1 MVQFIFRPVI
11 LNFSTSLALQNNQH
25 KTCFCLLQKQQHFDE
40 KRLSIE
46 SVLLQVDDN
55 IMKIKL
61 ETDKLIQTDLFSVG
75 ASKHRGSILA
85 YHSAAPDSNPDP
97 PKIFS
102 LYCLV
107 CEQYWDQ
114 THLVLSKGFLQMQLA
129 VMLVLC
135 SISRLYGLWCP
146 VLYCVQM
153 SGVPIVKK
161 SLGSA

>member
-61 ETDKLIQTDLFSVG
+61 ETDKLIQTDLFRGG

-85 YHSAAPDSNPDP
+85 YHSAALGSKPDP

-102 LYCLV
+102 LYNLV
-107 CEQYWDQ
+107 CEQN
-114 THLVLSKGFLQMQLA
+114 
-129 VMLVLC
+129 
-135 SISRLYGLWCP
+135 
-146 VLYCVQM
+146 
-153 SGVPIVKK
+153 
-161 SLGSA
+161 

>member
-75 ASKHRGSILA
+75 AASKHSGSILA
-85 YHSAAPDSNPDP
+85 YHSATPGSNPDP

-102 LYCLV
+102 LYYLV
-107 CEQYWDQ
+107 CEQN
-114 THLVLSKGFLQMQLA
+114 
-129 VMLVLC
+129 
-135 SISRLYGLWCP
+135 
-146 VLYCVQM
+146 
-153 SGVPIVKK
+153 
-161 SLGSA
+161 